1 MKTSHGFSH
10 STCRY
15 LISHKKR
22 EKHGGGDDKRETI
35 HLLLNFI
42 SVKEFFAFAQGRI
55 FHLAYFNYIFLN
67 HAIPSLFSFSVSWKY
82 SPLCLETANMLID

>member
-1 MKTSHGFSH
+1 MKTSHGLSH

-67 HAIPSLFSFSVSWKY
+67 HAIPSLFVFFLGV
-82 SPLCLETANMLID
+82 LEILTFMSRNRKHVN